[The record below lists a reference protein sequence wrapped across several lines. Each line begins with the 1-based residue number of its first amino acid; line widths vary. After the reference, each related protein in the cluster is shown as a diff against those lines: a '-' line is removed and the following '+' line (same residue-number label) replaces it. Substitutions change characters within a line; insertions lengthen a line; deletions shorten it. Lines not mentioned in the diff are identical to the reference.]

1 LRQSGCL
8 FSLLLLPILALLH
21 KRRNREQLQWL
32 MAIETLPADPALEP
46 LAWAHPIV
54 REWFLSKFGSATE
67 PQIAGW
73 PAVLRGEPTLISAP
87 TGSGKTLAAFLV
99 CIDKLLRAAIEGRLA
114 AHTHVVYISPLKALS
129 NDVQKN
135 LDGPLAEIQQL
146 AMQRGYLCPEIR
158 TGVRTGDTLT
168 KHRLAMLKHPP
179 HILVTTPES
188 LYILLT
194 AGKSRLNLTRV
205 QTVIVDEI
213 HAIAGNKRGAHL
225 ALSLERLDALVCGE
239 NHLAPGA
246 MLTGLS
252 TPPQRIGLSAT
263 QNPIELVA
271 AFLTG
276 ANHPGAPSSATPGP
290 ERAVFAR
297 LGGTASSSPKVGPQ
311 KVGCPIHDDGL
322 IVGMSGKSQSLAG
335 HRPPATI
342 IQVGQRRTLDLA
354 IEVPSAELTSITSTA
369 MWEEIYDKLAALA
382 EQHRSTLVFVNT
394 RRLVERLSFELSE
407 RLGPTLGPDA
417 VAAHHGSLSR
427 TLRLDAEQRLKS
439 GQCRILIA
447 TASLELGI
455 DIGTVDLVCQIA
467 TTRAVAVAM
476 QRVGRAGHW
485 RGAIPKG
492 RFFATTRDDLL
503 EQAALLRKMVA
514 GELDQLQVPEQPI
527 DVLMQQIVATV
538 GAESWSED
546 ALFHVL
552 RRAWPYRNLTP
563 DQYEEVLA
571 LLHNGIENSRGRYG
585 AYILRDRVQG
595 HLHARRG
602 SRSIA
607 ISNGGAIPD
616 TSIFAVMLQ
625 PENVQIA
632 TLDEHFAV
640 ESSPGDVVL
649 LGNTSW
655 RIQRIDPAGKVLV
668 EDAHGAPPS
677 IPFWEGEAPQ
687 RTSVLSDAVS
697 DLRTEIDTRT
707 SNVTPS
713 TILGT
718 PSLIHPLESGT
729 PSLIHPLESGTPG
742 LIHPLESGTPGLI
755 HPLESGTPGLQARVS
770 YPSDTDGALAPGV
783 CSPEHTDESP
793 QAQLA
798 ETLAFLQREC
808 FLNHSAAL
816 QLITYIVHGRAVLG
830 AVPTKTTLIAER
842 FFDEGGGQQLIL
854 HAPFGGRINKAWGL
868 ALRKRFCRGFNFEL
882 QAAATD
888 NGINISLAEQHSFP
902 LADVFH
908 FLTTLTATTLLEQ
921 ACIPSPLFKN
931 RWRWAAG
938 RSLQLLRMQKGKRVA
953 PQIQRTRSDDL
964 LASVFPHASACPE
977 TMTGDIEIPDH
988 PLVREVMKDT
998 LTEAMDIEGLLEVL
1012 QGINDGTIRC
1022 IAVDTPIPSLFAHEL
1037 INAMPYA
1044 FLDPEDAAG
1053 RRARAVRTRGN
1064 VPSRLPEAPGRL
1076 DPAAIATIR
1085 TQLWPDLR
1093 DEHELHDLLLQLIAL
1108 PITFLETLGAPG
1120 PDSRT
1125 RDRNSTQ
1132 HWPLFFDR
1140 LAQQGRA
1147 HCIDIEGHP
1156 FWIAT
1161 ERLPEAALL
1170 WPDLSLP
1177 PTASP
1182 PDRSAAEWRDPCI
1195 SLAAATNS
1203 GAPPLASEMWEA
1215 TTPAAPKPSASPRT
1229 TATLTLTQGW
1239 LQLLGPTT
1247 AEHLAALTHL
1257 APSDILQSLLTM
1269 ELQGLALRGVFEHPA
1284 PAADAPTTPA
1294 SAETEWCERR
1304 ILQRIH
1310 RLTLGTLRKQVE
1322 PVTPAVFMRWLLDWH
1337 HLAPNPESTHQ
1348 LTGEEGVLA
1357 AIEQLEGFEAPAI
1370 EWERTLLPARVADY
1384 DPRWLDNLC
1393 LAGVLAWGRI
1403 SPHPAWSSSGSS
1415 TVPTPTPSSAPAV
1428 TLHPDTPSPG
1438 SLHPGTPRLQP
1449 RVSYP
1454 SEREG
1459 ALAPEVC
1466 LSSAPPR
1473 TAPRRVIPTTAA
1485 PITFYLRE
1493 SSEWLHH
1500 AFASKSVDETT
1511 LTQSLSAE
1519 AQTIRTLLREH
1530 GAAFTADLQRL
1541 SNLTKLQTTTA
1552 LWELATAGLASAD
1565 GFDQLRAMMDPR
1577 RKSLAIAQTP
1587 ATSLRKRAAA
1597 RTTAGRW
1604 SLLSGAQLSGAQPLP
1619 QPATTPGA
1627 PRLASETWA
1636 SQDAQAA
1643 TQSAIAHARRTD
1655 AALDAH
1661 ARILLCRYG
1670 VLFRELLT
1678 RESNAPRWRDLLPIL
1693 RRLEARGEIRGGRF
1707 VSGPFGEQYALPEAV
1722 DSLRKARKQ
1731 HEARAG
1737 AHSPDSPEPPITVA
1751 AADPLNLAGILV
1763 PGERIPAI
1771 PGRTVTFLN
1780 GSVVEETPTSEAP
1793 AKPIRAPRTR
1803 SVAALLRAEALA
1815 TRTPQPTASPGL
1827 FS

>member
-1 LRQSGCL
+1 M
-8 FSLLLLPILALLH
+8 PAPLA
-21 KRRNREQLQWL
+21 
-32 MAIETLPADPALEP
+32 PAANTATDQP

-54 REWFLSKFGSATE
+54 REWFLTKFGSPTE

-73 PAVLRGEPTLISAP
+73 PAILRGDPTLISAP
-87 TGSGKTLAAFLV
+87 TGSGKTLSAFLV

-129 NDVQKN
+129 NDIQKN
-135 LDGPLAEIQQL
+135 LEGPLAEIQQL
-146 AMQRGYLCPEIR
+146 AIARGYLCPEIR

-168 KHRLAMLKHPP
+168 KHRTAMLKHPP

-194 AGKSRLNLTRV
+194 AGKSRQNLTRV

-213 HAIAGNKRGAHL
+213 HAIADDKRGAHL

-239 NHLAPGA
+239 NHLSPGA
-246 MLTGLS
+246 MLTGLN

-271 AFLTG
+271 NFLTG
-276 ANHPGAPSSATPGP
+276 VSTSYGIDSSRISSGLQPTEPAILREGALAP
-290 ERAVFAR
+290 E
-297 LGGTASSSPKVGPQ
+297 GTRQ
-311 KVGCPIHDDGL
+311 
-322 IVGMSGKSQSLAG
+322 
-335 HRPPATI
+335 PATI

-354 IEVPSAELTSITSTA
+354 IEVPSTELTAVTSTA

-394 RRLVERLSFELSE
+394 RKLVEKISFELSN
-407 RLGPTLGPDA
+407 RLGEDA

-427 TLRLDAEQRLKS
+427 ALRLDAEQRLKS
-439 GQCRILIA
+439 GEIKILIA

-503 EQAALLRKMVA
+503 EQAALLRKMTA
-514 GELDQLQVPEQPI
+514 GELDRLEIPEAPI
-527 DVLMQQIVATV
+527 DILMQQIVATV
-538 GAESWSED
+538 GAESWHET
-546 ALFHVL
+546 ALYNVI
-552 RRAWPYRNLTP
+552 RRAYPYRNLTP
-563 DQYEEVLA
+563 EHYEELLA

-585 AYILRDRVQG
+585 AYIMRDQVQG

-640 ESSPGDVVL
+640 DSSPGDVVL

-655 RIQRIDPAGKVLV
+655 RIQRVDPSGKVLV

-687 RTSVLSDAVS
+687 RTSVLCDGVS
-697 DLRTEIDTRT
+697 DLRAEIDQRT

-713 TILGT
+713 TLLGT
-718 PSLIHPLESGT
+718 PS
-729 PSLIHPLESGTPG
+729 
-742 LIHPLESGTPGLI
+742 
-755 HPLESGTPGLQARVS
+755 LQARVS
-770 YPSDTDGALAPGV
+770 YPSVEDGALAPGV
-783 CSPEHTDESP
+783 CSLEHGQESP
-793 QAQLA
+793 QSQLA
-798 ETLAFLQREC
+798 NTIAFLQREC
-808 FLNHSAAL
+808 FLNDSAAL
-816 QLITYIVHGRAVLG
+816 QLITYIVNGRAALG
-830 AVPTKTTLIAER
+830 AVPTKTTIIAER

-908 FLTTLTATTLLEQ
+908 FLTTLTARELLEQ
-921 ACIPSPLFKN
+921 ASIASPLFKN

-938 RSLQLLRMQKGKRVA
+938 RSLQLLRMSKGKRIA

-977 TMTGDIEIPDH
+977 TMVGDIEIPDH

-998 LTEAMDIEGLLEVL
+998 LTEAMDLDGLLEIL
-1012 QGINDGTIRC
+1012 QGISGNTIRC
-1022 IAVDTPIPSLFAHEL
+1022 IAIDTPVPSVFAHEL

-1044 FLDPEDAAG
+1044 YLDDAGTEA
-1053 RRARAVRTRGN
+1053 RRARSVSTRGN
-1064 VPSRLPEAPGRL
+1064 VPSRLPESPGLL
-1076 DPAAIATIR
+1076 DQAAIDTVCA
-1085 TQLWPDLR
+1085 QLWPDLR

-1108 PITFLETLGAPG
+1108 PVAFLGLDEASSEHQPNESSPDSEEAGAPFMTMASSSSWVESQDAS
-1120 PDSRT
+1120 PVK
-1125 RDRNSTQ
+1125 TQ
-1132 HWPLFFDR
+1132 HWPLFFER

-1147 HCIDIEGHP
+1147 HVIDLDGACA
-1156 FWIAT
+1156 WIAT

-1170 WPDLSLP
+1170 WPSIELSSRP
-1177 PTASP
+1177 ERSAVERPAAASAPTAQSEP
-1182 PDRSAAEWRDPCI
+1182 SVTRDH
-1195 SLAAATNS
+1195 
-1203 GAPPLASEMWEA
+1203 
-1215 TTPAAPKPSASPRT
+1215 
-1229 TATLTLTQGW
+1229 ATLTLTQGW

-1247 AEHLAALTHL
+1247 TAYLATLTHL
-1257 APSDILQSLLTM
+1257 PPRDIHQSLLTM
-1269 ELQGLALRGVFEHPA
+1269 EMQGIAMRGAFEYAKPA
-1284 PAADAPTTPA
+1284 DDAPH
-1294 SAETEWCERR
+1294 EIEWCERR
-1304 ILQRIH
+1304 ILKRIH
-1310 RLTLGTLRKQVE
+1310 RLTVGTLRKQIE

-1337 HLAPNPESTHQ
+1337 HLAPQTQ

-1370 EWERTLLPARVADY
+1370 EWERTLLSARVANY
-1384 DPRWLDNLC
+1384 SPQWLDNLC

-1403 SPHPAWSSSGSS
+1403 SPHPAWLSMPVS
-1415 TVPTPTPSSAPAV
+1415 
-1428 TLHPDTPSPG
+1428 TPSP
-1438 SLHPGTPRLQP
+1438 HVHHNPGTPRLQP

-1454 SEREG
+1454 AEREG

-1466 LSSAPPR
+1466 LSSTPAR

-1500 AFASKSVDETT
+1500 VLANKSVDESV
-1511 LTQSLSAE
+1511 LTQSLSPE
-1519 AQTIRTLLREH
+1519 AQALRTLLREK

-1541 SNLTKLQTTTA
+1541 SGLTKLQTTTA

-1577 RKSLAIAQTP
+1577 RKSADIAQTRAPNGHSLAMGAETP

-1604 SLLSGAQLSGAQPLP
+1604 SLFCEPANSQGAPSSVTVSSSPNVGS
-1619 QPATTPGA
+1619 PGA
-1627 PRLASETWA
+1627 PSSAQSHRDRVGSHKLLSAT
-1636 SQDAQAA
+1636 DAERDR
-1643 TQSAIAHARRTD
+1643 AIAAARRTD
-1655 AALDAH
+1655 TALDAH

-1670 VLFRELLT
+1670 VLFRELLA
-1678 RESNAPRWRDLLPIL
+1678 RESNAPKWRDLLPIL

-1722 DSLRKARKQ
+1722 DSLRIARTK
-1731 HEARAG
+1731 HAARAT
-1737 AHSPDSPEPPITVA
+1737 EPAITIS

-1763 PGERIPAI
+1763 PGDRIAAI
-1771 PGRTVTFLN
+1771 PGRTVSFLN
-1780 GSVVEETPTSEAP
+1780 GITVEESPSEPAAKP
-1793 AKPIRAPRTR
+1793 AKSTRAH
-1803 SVAALLRAEALA
+1803 SIAEMLRAEALT
-1815 TRTPQPTASPGL
+1815 TRTTSPTASPGL